1 MVASSPQ
8 RPTRSPTR
16 RRPSPSPRKPPR
28 ASPTRAKASPAKRR
42 LGSDS
47 PAKDVT
53 AALAAAAPPSSRLRD
68 SPGRRARATAA
79 DIEPKPSA
87 AAEAAAPAP
96 VGPKGS
102 RVVVVGLLLL
112 LLAFVVQYADLA
124 GAGPLRPEPPTVQPT
139 PQPRLLRRVQSFLKN
154 HVPQKRSPT

>member
-42 LGSDS
+42 LGS
-47 PAKDVT
+47 DVT